1 MKGVI
6 DEAPSSLYMARP
18 SSSPNRRAISRV
30 ESVAI
35 WCLLPPAAWLGL
47 FAFLP
52 LGIVVMISLTERGSP
67 VAWELTLGNYARLA
81 DPLLLTIMGRSL
93 WMACVTTVLCL
104 VFGYPLAYFIVQR
117 RVPARRWLYF
127 LTVLPLWANSLVL
140 IYAWMVVLRVDG
152 VVDQLARLAG
162 WLGTH
167 ESLNWLY
174 TPGAVMVGL
183 IYWYLPFMVYPIYSS
198 LEKFDWRLFE
208 AAQDLGATR
217 VAAFFK
223 VLLPLTW
230 PGVLAGGLLVF
241 IPALSNFVVP
251 QFLGGAKAALIGN
264 VIQERFLSQ
273 PQDWPLGSALA
284 LVIMLVISLA
294 IWAYFKFA
302 HEGDAVG

>member
-1 MKGVI
+1 
-6 DEAPSSLYMARP
+6 
-18 SSSPNRRAISRV
+18 
-30 ESVAI
+30 VAI

-52 LGIVVMISLTERGSP
+52 LGIVMVISLTERGSP
-67 VAWELTLGNYARLA
+67 VAWELTLSNYARLA

-117 RVPARRWLYF
+117 RMPARRWLYF

-140 IYAWMVVLRVDG
+140 TYAWMVVLRADG

-174 TPGAVMVGL
+174 TPGAVMMGL
-183 IYWYLPFMVYPIYSS
+183 VYWYLPFMVYPIYSS
-198 LEKFDWRLFE
+198 LEKFDWRLVE

-302 HEGDAVG
+302 REGDAIG